1 MSFSEFANEIASNF
15 NKFKFTMPEI
25 DIEKHLTFE
34 KLVRKTKDVI
44 SEGVTSILNVA
55 SKKMKFNA
63 LNFIKV
69 SENDL
74 NTFGEI
80 QVGNSHEMVKEITTN
95 HVVVKKDLKNTY

>member
-1 MSFSEFANEIASNF
+1 
-15 NKFKFTMPEI
+15 MPKI

-34 KLVRKTKDVI
+34 KLERKTKDVI

-55 SKKMKFNA
+55 SKNVKFNA

-74 NTFGEI
+74 DTFGEI
-80 QVGNSHEMVKEITTN
+80 KVGNSHEMVKDITTN

>member
-1 MSFSEFANEIASNF
+1 
-15 NKFKFTMPEI
+15 MPKI

-34 KLVRKTKDVI
+34 KLARKTKDVI

-55 SKKMKFNA
+55 SKNVKFNA

-74 NTFGEI
+74 DTFDEI
-80 QVGNSHEMVKEITTN
+80 KVGNSREMVKDITTN
-95 HVVVKKDLKNTY
+95 YVVVKTDLRNTY